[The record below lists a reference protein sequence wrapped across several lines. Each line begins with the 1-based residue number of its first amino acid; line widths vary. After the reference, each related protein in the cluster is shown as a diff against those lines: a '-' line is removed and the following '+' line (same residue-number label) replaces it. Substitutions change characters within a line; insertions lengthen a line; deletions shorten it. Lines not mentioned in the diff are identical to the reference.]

1 MANTTLVYSS
11 VSDVDAMPAA
21 VDTIGRSTVKSSRKQ
36 THVSSKQQTNVSGL
50 ERYRKPLETERI
62 QAIQPNL
69 YPIQKDRVQLQF
81 TNRPGIT

>member
-21 VDTIGRSTVKSSRKQ
+21 VDTIGRSAVRSSRKQ
-36 THVSSKQQTNVSGL
+36 TPVSSKPQTNVSGL
-50 ERYRKPLETERI
+50 ECYRKPFETERI
-62 QAIQPNL
+62 QAIQPNIF
-69 YPIQKDRVQLQF
+69 PIQKDRVLLQF

>member
-21 VDTIGRSTVKSSRKQ
+21 VDTIGRSTVRYSRKQ
-36 THVSSKQQTNVSGL
+36 TPVSSKPQTNVSGL
-50 ERYRKPLETERI
+50 ECYRKPFETERI
-62 QAIQPNL
+62 QAIQPNIF
-69 YPIQKDRVQLQF
+69 PIQKDRVLLQF